1 MHNSK
6 FEIMKAK
13 HMMIF
18 LCTLMLVAGTAC
30 KKENTP
36 EDKTV
41 QKRHLT
47 IKVQSDEG
55 QSTKVAPQR
64 MPNATITDQGT
75 TLYAEWQAG
84 DPVSCCN
91 LSSLTTSGEQ
101 IITTTMNATSTGL
114 KTDLAG
120 DVECT
125 GNDYMAIVYPT
136 VDMTQS
142 YKLGDAIHCK
152 FALPLAG
159 QDGLLPTLATHY
171 HYVYG
176 RAHVITATTTMAE
189 AEMAP
194 MKSLLTVC
202 KFSFKNKNTNEP
214 IPVKTL
220 TISYGGA
227 GSDAGTYPQSAT
239 VEVTNLTENHEA
251 VAQKVEGSTQ
261 PLSIQCAAE
270 QNEVYVVL
278 LPEIASRIYNFTVTN
293 SAGTY
298 TGTAEALLKKGE
310 YVVATNLKLEA
321 N

>member
-1 MHNSK
+1 
-6 FEIMKAK
+6 
-13 HMMIF
+13 MMIF
-18 LCTLMLVAGTAC
+18 LCGLMVVAGTGC
-30 KKENTP
+30 KNENTP

-47 IKVQSDEG
+47 IKMSDRA
-55 QSTKVAPQR
+55 SAPQR
-64 MPNATITDQGT
+64 IKNATITDEGT
-75 TLYAEWQAG
+75 TLYAEWKAG

-91 LSSLTTSGEQ
+91 LTSLTSSGENI
-101 IITTTMNATSTGL
+101 IITTMTAASSGL
-114 KTDLAG
+114 KTDLVG
-120 DVECT
+120 EVDCI
-125 GNDYMAIVYPT
+125 GNDYLAIIYPA
-136 VDMTQS
+136 VNMSQS

-152 FALPLAG
+152 SILPLNG
-159 QDGLLPTLATHY
+159 QDGTLETLAKDF

-176 RAHVITATTTMAE
+176 RALVLSVSGNNAE

-202 KFSFKNKNTNEP
+202 KFSFKNKNTHEP

-251 VAQKVEGSTQ
+251 VAEKVEGSTQ
-261 PLSIQCAAE
+261 PLIIECAAE

-278 LPEIASRIYNFTVTN
+278 LPETASRIYNFTVTN
-293 SAGTY
+293 TSGTY
-298 TGTAEALLKKGE
+298 TGTAEAWLKKGE
-310 YVVATNLKLEA
+310 FIPALDLKLQ
-321 N
+321 